1 MRRFALTALAGILIV
16 SGCGTSPD
24 LTPQT
29 TASPPTVS
37 PTIAAPPLTQPLAWS
52 VCGVQFECAGL
63 RVPLDYSAPD
73 DATITLALVR
83 HPAGDP
89 TQRIGSMVVN
99 PGGPGAS
106 GVEAVR
112 QNSTRFTP
120 EVMAKFDI
128 VGFDPR
134 GVGQSSAV
142 QCLETRPKLNPAFP
156 ADESDVVE
164 FVDSAKAIAAAC
176 QANSGDLLP
185 YVGTESVAA
194 DLDRIRAGLGD
205 DALTYVGSSYG
216 TLIGALYAEM
226 FPTHIRAM
234 VLDGPVDPS
243 LDLGEFITGQ
253 AIGTQRQLDKFLDN
267 CAAETECAFHSD
279 GNPRAAFDVLMERF
293 AEGPIDGVTA
303 QVAWGAVYWEL
314 AIDDTRRLAGDL
326 KAASLGNATPFEDA
340 AGWMFEPSALDAYE
354 AVNCADYRAPR
365 TPEGFAEMAADAE
378 RVAPDFGAAVAYG
391 YFNCVY
397 WPYESERDSRRVTA
411 EGAPRILVL
420 AATGDPATPYEW
432 GESLASQLSSGVLVT
447 RNGDGH
453 TSLENWCIAQLAESY
468 LLTLA
473 LPEPVT
479 TCT

>member
-1 MRRFALTALAGILIV
+1 MRPSLLMALAGTLIV
-16 SGCGTSPD
+16 ASCVAPIPAAETGALATI
-24 LTPQT
+24 TPAPTT
-29 TASPPTVS
+29 TAP
-37 PTIAAPPLTQPLAWS
+37 AQPLAWS
-52 VCGVQFECAGL
+52 QCGVQFECADL
-63 RVPLDYSAPD
+63 RVPLDYSEPD
-73 DATITLALVR
+73 GATITLALVR
-83 HPAGDP
+83 HRSGDP
-89 TQRIGSMVVN
+89 TQRIGSIVVN

-120 EVMAKFDI
+120 EVMARFDI

-142 QCLETRPKLNPAFP
+142 HCLETRPELNHAFP
-156 ADESDVVE
+156 ADESDVAE
-164 FVDSAKAIAAAC
+164 FVHSAKAVAAAC

-194 DLDRIRAGLGD
+194 DLDRIRAALGD
-205 DALTYVGSSYG
+205 DTLTYVGSSYG

-243 LDLGEFITGQ
+243 LDMAEFITGQ
-253 AIGTQRQLDKFLDN
+253 AIGSQRQLDKFLAG
-267 CAAETECAFHSD
+267 CAAETGCAFHSD
-279 GNPRAAFDVLMERF
+279 GNPGAAFDALMERF
-293 AEGPIDGVTA
+293 AEGPIGGVTA

-314 AIDDTRRLAGDL
+314 TVDDTRRLAADL
-326 KAASLGNATPFEDA
+326 QAASLGDTTPLEDA
-340 AGWMFEPSALDAYE
+340 AGWMFEPYALDAYE

-365 TPEGFAEMAADAE
+365 TPEGFAEMAADAV

-391 YFNCVY
+391 YFDCVY
-397 WPYESERDSRRVTA
+397 WPYESERDSMRVTA
-411 EGAPRILVL
+411 GGAKPILVI

-432 GESLASQLSSGVLVT
+432 GQSLASQLSSGVLVT
-447 RNGDGH
+447 RDGDGH

-473 LPEPVT
+473 TPEPGT